1 MCSMIGRPATGTSG
15 LGMLLVSGRR
25 REPSPPAITT
35 AFTSPT
41 QYDLNSVVEELN
53 QFAYDLL
60 WTWQPRIE
68 ALFRALDPQLWKSTR
83 ENPVLLLA
91 QLGEEGVRRVSE
103 SEEVKRAFD
112 DARTAYHEY
121 YERKPRFMDAQAP
134 LGIAYFSLEFGLS
147 ECLPIY
153 SGGLGVLA
161 GDHLKATSDLG
172 LPLVA
177 VGLLYKQGFGR
188 QDIDAAGRQ
197 FEVYAENRGS
207 DLPVNKV
214 EGVEVEA
221 PIGQR
226 NVRIAV
232 WRAQVGR
239 VPLFLL
245 DTDLESNPN
254 DLRNITDRL
263 YVPEPDRRL
272 RQEIVLGIGGV
283 RALRALGLG
292 ANVFHLNEGHSFLCG
307 IERIREL
314 RASRQMTLEEARL
327 VARAGIVFTTHT
339 PIAAGSDYFEPGLV
353 WDLLNPYLTEVGIS
367 FDRFMDLGRQRPGDP
382 RDRLVTTYAA
392 LRLADQAVGVS
403 RLHGAVSRRL
413 WKDAWKGLPESQ
425 VPIGSV
431 TNGAHMPTWVAPE
444 IADLLRRYVGPDWW
458 DLDGEDGRW
467 QAVFEIPAAE
477 LWSVHV
483 ELKRNL
489 LKVARTRSVDSEQM
503 DEHALTFGFAR
514 RFAPYKRAN
523 LLLEDRARLNKLL
536 RNSKRPVQ
544 LIFAGKSHPADQ
556 PGKDIVAK
564 VVALAREEPCVTF
577 LKDYDLA
584 IARHLVHGA
593 DVWLNNPKRF
603 LEASGT
609 SGMKAGANGVL
620 NVSVLDGWWDEA
632 YRPELGWA
640 IPSGATLDRP
650 NVDDQAEAEGLFRL
664 LEREVVP
671 AFYERD
677 ENGIPQRWV
686 AMMRA
691 SIRHVVTDFSAR
703 RMVTDYFDIAYAP
716 AARRVEQLR
725 LLPDW
730 GG

>member
-1 MCSMIGRPATGTSG
+1 
-15 LGMLLVSGRR
+15 ML
-25 REPSPPAITT
+25 
-35 AFTSPT
+35 
-41 QYDLNSVVEELN
+41 EELN
-53 QFAYDLL
+53 HFAHDLL

-68 ALFRALDPQLWKSTR
+68 ELFRALSPELWESTR
-83 ENPVLLLA
+83 QNPVLLLA
-91 QLGEEGVRRVSE
+91 QLGEQGVADALERD
-103 SEEVKRAFD
+103 EVKRALE
-112 DARTAYHEY
+112 DARAAYREY
-121 YERKPRFMDAQAP
+121 YDRRPPFMDAHAP
-134 LGIAYFSLEFGLS
+134 MVIAYFSLEFGLA

-177 VGLLYKQGFGR
+177 VGLFYKQGFGR
-188 QDIDAAGRQ
+188 QEIDAEGRQ
-197 FEVYAENRGS
+197 VEVYFENRGE
-207 DLPVNKV
+207 DLPVRRV
-214 EGVEVEA
+214 EGVEVDA
-221 PIGQR
+221 PIGDR
-226 NVRIAV
+226 KVRIGV

-245 DTDLESNPN
+245 DTDLESNPP
-254 DLRNITDRL
+254 DLRAITDRL

-272 RQEIVLGIGGV
+272 RQEIVLGVGGV
-283 RALRALGLG
+283 RALRALGMVAG
-292 ANVFHLNEGHSFLCG
+292 VFHLNEGHSFLCA

-314 RASRQMTLEEARL
+314 RSSRQMTLEEARL

-353 WDLLNPYLTEVGIS
+353 WDLLNPYLNEVGIS

-382 RDRLVTTYAA
+382 RERLCTTYAA

-413 WKDAWKGLPESQ
+413 WKDAWRGLPETQ

-431 TNGAHMPTWVAPE
+431 TNGVHMPTWVAPE

-458 DLDGEDGRW
+458 DLDGKDGRW

-477 LWSVHV
+477 LWAVHV
-483 ELKRNL
+483 ELKKKL
-489 LKVARTRSVDSEQM
+489 LAVARARSIEAEGM
-503 DEHALTFGFAR
+503 DEHSLTFGFAR

-523 LLLEDRARLNKLL
+523 LVLQDRARLSKLL
-536 RNSKRPVQ
+536 RNSERPVQ
-544 LIFAGKSHPADQ
+544 FLFAGKSHPADQ
-556 PGKDIVAK
+556 PGKDIVAG
-564 VVALAREEPCVTF
+564 VVKLAREEPCIAF
-577 LKDYDLA
+577 LSDYDLA
-584 IARHLVHGA
+584 LARHLVHGA
-593 DVWLNNPKRF
+593 DVWLNNPLRF

-620 NVSVLDGWWDEA
+620 NVSILDGWWDEA

-650 NVDDQAEAEGLFRL
+650 TVDDHAEAEGLYRL
-664 LEREVVP
+664 LEREVIP
-671 AFYERD
+671 AFFKRD
-677 ENGIPQRWV
+677 KNGIPQRWV
-686 AMMRA
+686 EMMRT
-691 SIRHVVTDFSAR
+691 SIRYVATDFAAR
-703 RMVTDYFDIAYAP
+703 RMVIDYFETAYAP
-716 AARRVEQLR
+716 GARRVEQLR

>member
-1 MCSMIGRPATGTSG
+1 
-15 LGMLLVSGRR
+15 LH
-25 REPSPPAITT
+25 
-35 AFTSPT
+35 
-41 QYDLNSVVEELN
+41 DELN
-53 QFAYDLL
+53 QFALDLL
-60 WTWQPRIE
+60 WTWEPRIE
-68 ALFRALDPQLWKSTR
+68 GLFRALSAELWESTR
-83 ENPVLLLA
+83 QNPVLLIK
-91 QLGEEGVRRVSE
+91 QLGESGVDAALERD
-103 SEEVKRAFD
+103 EVKRALES
-112 DARTAYHEY
+112 ARAAYREY
-121 YERKPRFMDAQAP
+121 YDRRPPFMDARAP
-134 LGIAYFSLEFGLS
+134 MVVAYFSLEFGLA

-177 VGLLYKQGFGR
+177 VGLFYKQGFGR
-188 QDIDAAGRQ
+188 QEINAEGRQ
-197 FEVYAENRGS
+197 VEVYFENRGEE
-207 DLPVNKV
+207 LPVRRV
-214 EGVEVEA
+214 EGVEVDA
-221 PIGQR
+221 PIGDR
-226 NVRIAV
+226 KVKIGL

-245 DTDLESNPN
+245 DTDLESNPP
-254 DLRNITDRL
+254 DLRSITDRL

-283 RALRALGLG
+283 RALRALGMVAG
-292 ANVFHLNEGHSFLCG
+292 VFHLNEGHSFLCA

-314 RASRQMTLEEARL
+314 RSSRQMTLEEARL

-353 WDLLNPYLTEVGIS
+353 WDLLHPYLNEVGIS

-413 WKDAWKGLPESQ
+413 WKDAWRGLPESQ

-431 TNGAHMPTWVAPE
+431 TNGVHMPTWVAPE
-444 IADLLRRYVGPDWW
+444 LAELLRRFVGPDWW
-458 DLDGEDGRW
+458 DLDGSDGRW
-467 QAVFEIPAAE
+467 HAVFEIPSTE
-477 LWSVHV
+477 LWAVHL
-483 ELKRNL
+483 ELKRKL
-489 LKVARTRSVDSEQM
+489 LAVAKARSIEAEGF
-503 DEHALTFGFAR
+503 DEHSLTFGFAR

-523 LLLEDRARLNKLL
+523 LLLQDRARLTKLL
-536 RNSKRPVQ
+536 HNEKRPVQ
-544 LIFAGKSHPADQ
+544 MLFAGKAHPADQ
-556 PGKDIVAK
+556 AGKDIIAG
-564 VVALAREEPCVTF
+564 VVRLAREEPCVAF
-577 LKDYDLA
+577 LNDYDLS
-584 IARHLVHGA
+584 IAQHLVHGA
-593 DVWLNNPKRF
+593 DVWLNNPQRF

-650 NVDDQAEAEGLFRL
+650 AVDDQAEAEGLFRL
-664 LEREVVP
+664 LERDVVP
-671 AFYERD
+671 AFYDRD
-677 ENGIPQRWV
+677 ADGIPQRWV
-686 AMMRA
+686 EMMRA
-691 SIRHVVTDFSAR
+691 SIRYVATDFSAR
-703 RMVTDYFDIAYAP
+703 RMVVDYFDTAYAP

>member
-1 MCSMIGRPATGTSG
+1 VR
-15 LGMLLVSGRR
+15 
-25 REPSPPAITT
+25 
-35 AFTSPT
+35 
-41 QYDLNSVVEELN
+41 EELN

-68 ALFRALDPQLWKSTR
+68 TFFRILDPELWESTR
-83 ENPVLLLA
+83 ENPVIVLR
-91 QLGEEGVRRVSE
+91 QLGDEGVE
-103 SEEVKRAFD
+103 RAFQRD
-112 DARTAYHEY
+112 EVQRAFEGALDAYRAYYDRH
-121 YERKPRFMDAQAP
+121 PRFMDANAP
-134 LGIAYFSLEFGLS
+134 LAVAYFSLEFGLAES
-147 ECLPIY
+147 LPIY

-177 VGLLYKQGFGR
+177 VGLLYRQGFGR
-188 QDIDAAGRQ
+188 QDIDASGRQ

-207 DLPVNKV
+207 ELPVRKV

-221 PIGQR
+221 PIGTR
-226 NVRIAV
+226 SVRIGV

-245 DTDLESNPN
+245 DTDLEANPP

-283 RALRALGLG
+283 RALRALGIDSG
-292 ANVFHLNEGHSFLCG
+292 VFHLNEGHSFLCA

-339 PIAAGSDYFEPGLV
+339 PIAAGSDYFDAGLV
-353 WDLLNPYLTEVGIS
+353 WDLLGPYLSQVGIS

-382 RDRLVTTYAA
+382 RERLCTTYAA
-392 LRLADQAVGVS
+392 LRLADQSVGVS

-413 WKDAWKGLPESQ
+413 WKDAWRGLPEAQ

-431 TNGAHMPTWVAPE
+431 TNGVHMPTWVAPE
-444 IADLLRRYVGPDWW
+444 VAELLARYVGPDWW
-458 DLDGEDGRW
+458 DLDPADGRW
-467 QAVFEIPAAE
+467 HAVHEIPGGD
-477 LWSVHV
+477 LWSIHC
-483 ELKRNL
+483 ELKKAL
-489 LKVARTRSVDSEQM
+489 LAFAGERAETPHELDVN
-503 DEHALTFGFAR
+503 ALTIGFGR

-523 LLLEDRARLNKLL
+523 LLLKDRTRLSRLL
-536 RNSKRPVQ
+536 RNTRRPVQ
-544 LIFAGKSHPADQ
+544 ILFAGKSHPADQ
-556 PGKDIVAK
+556 PGKEIVAGI
-564 VVALAREEPCVTF
+564 VALAREEPRVVF
-577 LKDYDLA
+577 LKDYDIEL
-584 IARHLVHGA
+584 ARHLVQGA
-593 DVWLNNPKRF
+593 DVWLNNPRRF

-609 SGMKAGANGVL
+609 SGMKAGANGAL

-640 IPSGATLDRP
+640 IPSAATLDRP
-650 NVDDQAEAEGLFRL
+650 EVDDLAEAEGLFRL
-664 LEREVVP
+664 LERQVVP
-671 AFYERD
+671 AYYDRD
-677 ENGIPQRWV
+677 DSGVPRRWV
-686 AMMRA
+686 DMMKA
-691 SIRHVVTDFSAR
+691 SIRNVVTQFAAR
-703 RMVTDYFDIAYAP
+703 RMVIDYFNAAYAP
-716 AARRVEQLR
+716 GARRVEQLR

>member
-1 MCSMIGRPATGTSG
+1 V
-15 LGMLLVSGRR
+15 L
-25 REPSPPAITT
+25 
-35 AFTSPT
+35 
-41 QYDLNSVVEELN
+41 EELN
-53 QFAYDLL
+53 HFAHDLL

-68 ALFRALDPQLWKSTR
+68 ELFRALSPELWESTR
-83 ENPVLLLA
+83 QNPVLLLA
-91 QLGEEGVRRVSE
+91 QLGEQGVAE
-103 SEEVKRAFD
+103 ALKGDDVKRALE
-112 DARTAYHEY
+112 DARAAYREY
-121 YERKPRFMDAQAP
+121 YDRRPPFMDAQAP
-134 LGIAYFSLEFGLS
+134 MVIGYFSLEFGLA

-177 VGLLYKQGFGR
+177 VGLFYKQGFGR
-188 QDIDAAGRQ
+188 QEIDGYGRQ
-197 FEVYAENRGS
+197 VEVYFENRGEE
-207 DLPVNKV
+207 LPVRRV
-214 EGVEVEA
+214 EGVEVDA
-221 PIGQR
+221 PIGDR
-226 NVRIAV
+226 KVKIGV

-245 DTDLESNPN
+245 DTDLESNPA
-254 DLRNITDRL
+254 DLRAITDRL
-263 YVPEPDRRL
+263 YVPEADRRL

-283 RALRALGLG
+283 RALRALGMVAG
-292 ANVFHLNEGHSFLCG
+292 VFHLNEGHSFLCA

-314 RASRQMTLEEARL
+314 RTSRQMTLEEARL

-353 WDLLNPYLTEVGIS
+353 WDLLNPYLNEVGIS

-382 RDRLVTTYAA
+382 RERLCTTYAA

-413 WKDAWKGLPESQ
+413 WKDVWRGLPETQ

-431 TNGAHMPTWVAPE
+431 TNGVHMPTWVAPE
-444 IADLLRRYVGPDWW
+444 IAELLRRYVGPDWW
-458 DLDGEDGRW
+458 DLDGHDGRW
-467 QAVFEIPAAE
+467 HAVFEIPAAE
-477 LWSVHV
+477 LWAVHL
-483 ELKRNL
+483 ELKKQL
-489 LKVARTRSVDSEQM
+489 LGVVKARSVEAEGM

-523 LLLEDRARLNKLL
+523 LVLQDRARLSKLL
-536 RNSKRPVQ
+536 RNADRPVQ
-544 LIFAGKSHPADQ
+544 FLFAGKSHPADQ
-556 PGKDIVAK
+556 PGKDIVAG
-564 VVALAREEPCVTF
+564 VVKLAREEPCVAF

-584 IARHLVHGA
+584 LARRLVHGA
-593 DVWLNNPKRF
+593 DVWLNNPLRF

-620 NVSVLDGWWDEA
+620 NVSILDGWWDEA

-650 NVDDQAEAEGLFRL
+650 TVDDHAEAEGLYRL
-664 LEREVVP
+664 LEREVIP
-671 AFYERD
+671 AFFERD
-677 ENGIPQRWV
+677 KNGIPQRWV
-686 AMMRA
+686 EMMRA
-691 SIRHVVTDFSAR
+691 SIRHVVTDFAAR
-703 RMVTDYFDIAYAP
+703 RMVVDYFETAYAP
-716 AARRVEQLR
+716 GARRVEQLR

>member
-1 MCSMIGRPATGTSG
+1 M
-15 LGMLLVSGRR
+15 
-25 REPSPPAITT
+25 
-35 AFTSPT
+35 
-41 QYDLNSVVEELN
+41 NEELN
-53 QFAYDLL
+53 QFAHDLL
-60 WTWQPRIE
+60 WTWEPRIE
-68 ALFRALDPQLWKSTR
+68 GLFRALDPERWESTR
-83 ENPVLLLA
+83 QNPVLLLT
-91 QLGEEGVRRVSE
+91 QLGDPGVAKALERD
-103 SEEVKRAFD
+103 EVRQALDQARA
-112 DARTAYHEY
+112 AYREY
-121 YERKPRFMDAQAP
+121 YDRRPPFMDARAP
-134 LGIAYFSLEFGLS
+134 LVVAYFSLEFGLA

-177 VGLLYKQGFGR
+177 VGLFYKQGFGR
-188 QDIDAAGRQ
+188 QEIDADGRQ
-197 FEVYAENRGS
+197 VEVYFENRG
-207 DLPVNKV
+207 DELPVRRV
-214 EGVEVEA
+214 EGVEVDA
-221 PIGQR
+221 PIGDR
-226 NVRIAV
+226 KVKIGV

-245 DTDLESNPN
+245 DTDLEANPA
-254 DLRNITDRL
+254 DLRSITDRL

-283 RALRALGLG
+283 RALRALGMVAG
-292 ANVFHLNEGHSFLCG
+292 VFHLNEGHSFLCAM
-307 IERIREL
+307 ERIREL

-339 PIAAGSDYFEPGLV
+339 PIAAGSDVFEPGLV
-353 WDLLNPYLTEVGIS
+353 WDLLHPYLSEVGIS

-392 LRLADQAVGVS
+392 LRLADQSFGVS

-413 WKDAWKGLPESQ
+413 WKDAWRGLPESQ
-425 VPIGSV
+425 VPISSV
-431 TNGAHMPTWVAPE
+431 TNGVHMPTWVAPE
-444 IADLLRRYVGPDWW
+444 IAALLRRYVGPDWW
-458 DLDGEDGRW
+458 DLDGQDGRW
-467 QAVFEIPAAE
+467 QAVFEIPAAD
-477 LWSVHV
+477 LWAVHL

-489 LKVARTRSVDSEQM
+489 LQVARSRAVDGDLM

-523 LLLEDRARLNKLL
+523 LLLQDRARLNKLL
-536 RNSKRPVQ
+536 RNTKRPVQ
-544 LIFAGKSHPADQ
+544 LLFAGKSHPADQ
-556 PGKDIVAK
+556 PGKDIVAS
-564 VVALAREEPCVTF
+564 VVRMSREEPCVTF

-584 IARHLVHGA
+584 IARQLVHGA
-593 DVWLNNPKRF
+593 DVWLNNPRRF

-620 NVSVLDGWWDEA
+620 NVSILDGWWDEA

-650 NVDDQAEAEGLFRL
+650 EVDDQAEAEGLYRL
-664 LEREVVP
+664 LEREVIP
-671 AFYERD
+671 TFFDRD
-677 ENGIPQRWV
+677 ANGIPQRWV
-686 AMMRA
+686 EMMRA
-691 SIRHVVTDFSAR
+691 SIRYVVTDFAAR
-703 RMVTDYFDIAYAP
+703 RMVIDYFEEAYAP
-716 AARRVEQLR
+716 GARRVEQLR

>member
-1 MCSMIGRPATGTSG
+1 M
-15 LGMLLVSGRR
+15 
-25 REPSPPAITT
+25 
-35 AFTSPT
+35 
-41 QYDLNSVVEELN
+41 QEELK

-68 ALFRALDPQLWKSTR
+68 ALFRALDPELWKSTR
-83 ENPVLLLA
+83 ENPVLLLS
-91 QLGEEGVRRVSE
+91 QLGEDGVQRACEREDV
-103 SEEVKRAFD
+103 RQAFD
-112 DARTAYHEY
+112 GARAAYRQY
-121 YERKPRFMDAQAP
+121 YERHPRFMDAKAP
-134 LGIAYFSLEFGLS
+134 LAVAYFSLEFGLS

-177 VGLLYKQGFGR
+177 VGLLYRQGFGR
-188 QDIDAAGRQ
+188 QDIDGGGRQ
-197 FEVYAENRGS
+197 FEVYFENRGS
-207 DLPVNKV
+207 ELPVRKV
-214 EGVEVEA
+214 EGIEVEA
-221 PIGQR
+221 PIGTR

-272 RQEIVLGIGGV
+272 RQEIVLGVGGV
-283 RALRALGLG
+283 RALRALGIDSG
-292 ANVFHLNEGHSFLCG
+292 VFHLNEGHSFLCA

-339 PIAAGSDYFEPGLV
+339 PIAAGSDYFDAGLV
-353 WDLLNPYLTEVGIS
+353 WDQLGPYLSQVGIS

-382 RDRLVTTYAA
+382 RERLCTTYAA
-392 LRLADQAVGVS
+392 LRLADQSVGVS
-403 RLHGAVSRRL
+403 RLHGAVSRRI
-413 WKDAWKGLPESQ
+413 WKDAWRGLPENQ

-431 TNGAHMPTWVAPE
+431 TNGVHMPTWVASE
-444 IADLLRRYVGPDWW
+444 IAALLGRFVGPDWW
-458 DLDGEDGRW
+458 DLDPSDGRW
-467 QAVFEIPAAE
+467 HAIDEIPAHE
-477 LWSVHV
+477 LWAIHG
-483 ELKRNL
+483 ELKRRL
-489 LKVARTRSVDSEQM
+489 FVLS
-503 DEHALTFGFAR
+503 DERAETPRELDLNALTIGFGR

-523 LLLEDRARLNKLL
+523 LLLRDRPRLNKLL
-536 RNSKRPVQ
+536 RNAKRPVQ
-544 LIFAGKSHPADQ
+544 ILFAGKAHPADQ
-556 PGKDIVAK
+556 PGKDIVAGI
-564 VVALAREEPCVTF
+564 VGLSREEPRVVF
-577 LKDYDLA
+577 LKDYDITL
-584 IARHLVHGA
+584 ARHLVQGA
-593 DVWLNNPKRF
+593 DVWLNNPRRF

-609 SGMKAGANGVL
+609 SGMKAGANGAL
-620 NVSVLDGWWDEA
+620 NVSILDGWWDEA

-640 IPSGATLDRP
+640 IPSGATLDRQDI
-650 NVDDQAEAEGLFRL
+650 DDVAEAEGLFRL

-671 AFYERD
+671 AFYDRD
-677 ENGIPQRWV
+677 ESGIPRRWV
-686 AMMRA
+686 EMMKA
-691 SIRHVVTDFSAR
+691 SIRNVVTQFGAR
-703 RMVTDYFDIAYAP
+703 RMVIDYFDTAYAP
-716 AARRVEQLR
+716 GARRVEQLR